1 MTKLTPIQLEA
12 MADYFTSST
21 HYDLREELTEYM
33 TAPADKKEELLS
45 QLWDKYGDR
54 ITARMK

>member
-1 MTKLTPIQLEA
+1 

-45 QLWDKYGDR
+45 QLWDKYGDH